1 MLVII
6 NSIICRPLNIKTH
19 IGMEYFIMFIDN
31 HSRYGYIYLIN
42 KKSQPL
48 DKFKGYKSEVKTQL
62 EGKIKTLLLIEDVNI
77 P

>member
-1 MLVII
+1 
-6 NSIICRPLNIKTH
+6 
-19 IGMEYFIMFIDN
+19 MEYFIMFIDN